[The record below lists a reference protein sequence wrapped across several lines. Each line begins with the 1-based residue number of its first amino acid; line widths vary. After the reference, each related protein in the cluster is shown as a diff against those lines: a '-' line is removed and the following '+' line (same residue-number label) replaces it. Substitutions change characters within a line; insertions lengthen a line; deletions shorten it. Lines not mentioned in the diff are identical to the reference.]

1 MGLRWT
7 LHPKTTVFTR
17 ERRRFRNK
25 HTATKED
32 NHKKKAKIAVRR
44 SDAQEHQ
51 EPAEAERGKERFYP
65 GTFGGN
71 VALLPS

>member
-17 ERRRFRNK
+17 KKRRFRNK

-32 NHKKKAKIAVRR
+32 NHEKKAEISVRR
-44 SDAQEHQ
+44 SDTQERQ
-51 EPAEAERGKERFYP
+51 EPAEAERVKERF
-65 GTFGGN
+65 
-71 VALLPS
+71 